1 MTVTGF
7 SKGGYRGDLWGVA
20 VLVIIIGV
28 TLIVLA
34 PAKQSGERLSAAV
47 V

>member
-1 MTVTGF
+1 MRVGP
-7 SKGGYRGDLWGVA
+7 SEPVYRSRFQTWGVA
-20 VLVIIIGV
+20 VLVIIGV

-34 PAKQSGERLSAAV
+34 PAKQSGERVSAAV

>member
-1 MTVTGF
+1 M
-7 SKGGYRGDLWGVA
+7 A
-20 VLVIIIGV
+20 VLVIIGV

-34 PAKQSGERLSAAV
+34 PAKQSGEQVSAEV